1 MGLESNSEEFVSAGV
16 GLVGNLRH
24 LAQQFLSSCYAPD
37 TRLAGIRFVLRENL
51 AVVA

>member
-24 LAQQFLSSCYAPD
+24 LTQQFLPGRDAPH
-37 TRLAGIRFVLRENL
+37 TRLASIRFVLGQNL
-51 AVVA
+51 AVIA